1 MGARNGFGSSNYEW
15 GEQIILQKT
24 LGKLARVV
32 SKRMT
37 RSHPAEKSCVG
48 KERWS
53 VRVMIVTYMLSKQ
66 QLGVIADNSE
76 VTFESVV
83 SLVKIEEVKIT

>member
-1 MGARNGFGSSNYEW
+1 
-15 GEQIILQKT
+15 
-24 LGKLARVV
+24 
-32 SKRMT
+32 
-37 RSHPAEKSCVG
+37 
-48 KERWS
+48 
-53 VRVMIVTYMLSKQ
+53 MIVTYMLSKQ